1 MLDRPDAAEL
11 LEALAAFL
19 SEDAAPALDGRRRF
33 HALVAANV
41 ARILA
46 REARTGPQRLV
57 TEVRELWALLGRA
70 GEPPAGA
77 DVRELVGEM
86 CSELC
91 ARIDAGDADDAPW
104 GAQLVG
110 YLKASI
116 GRRLDIDAPEFRR

>member
-19 SEDAAPALDGRRRF
+19 DEEVVPVFEGRARF

-46 REARTGPQRLV
+46 REARLAPTHA
-57 TEVRELWALLGRA
+57 EAEIAALWVLLERG
-70 GEPPAGA
+70 GEPPAGGDRA
-77 DVRELVGEM
+77 ELVRSLAGQ
-86 CSELC
+86 LC
-91 ARIDAGDADDAPW
+91 ERMERGDADA
-104 GAQLVG
+104 GAWRERLIA

-116 GRRLDIDAPEFRR
+116 GRRLAIDNPKFPR